1 MKSATHQRGDNPALA
16 QLTAFLS
23 TDGPLPP
30 RLRSILAKEV
40 NEPEGRVRCEWVYRL
55 VHEYGFSADQLA
67 LNVAA
72 GAGRAAERSTVFADL
87 VAYRDSRRKEP
98 FLVVETKR
106 PEERSGLAQVES
118 YARNLGADYHI
129 WTNGDAVR
137 FFRTARY
144 IDQSTPVGNVPR
156 WLGGE
161 PVARKPR
168 KTLELPPF
176 RDEEHLRGIVKLCH
190 DRIFYRL
197 GHDPAKAFD
206 ELMKVL
212 FLKLYDERE
221 TPNSYDCVT
230 LSGEST
236 RDTAERVRELF
247 RQAVKSRRY
256 RDVFT
261 TRLPSTQT
269 DIDLDDD
276 TIAFIVRHFQGY
288 SLINTSATL
297 EGADVKGTVFEKM
310 VGGTFR
316 GELGAYF
323 TPREIVSFMVQLISP
338 TSRDVV
344 LDPACGSGGFLIMTL
359 KYVLD
364 DLRDGNPN
372 LDAAE
377 VYASLRAFAERNV
390 FGADI
395 NERMARV
402 TKMNM
407 IMHGDGHGGIY
418 HAHGLDI
425 GFAGGPPLRRGDVTC
440 VFSNPPFAGREE
452 DTAQLSKF
460 HTTTNEDGLPVETH
474 KVIPFV
480 EHILSL
486 LGEDGR
492 AALVLPN
499 GVFNSQST
507 PFRKLRQII
516 WAKSELLA
524 IVGLPHWVFFH
535 TGCDVQGA
543 LLFLRRTDKPRA
555 DYPVHIDWADHV
567 GYDSAGR
574 KTGTNDLPEIL
585 ERYQDGIEEHRFS
598 ARDLQAR
605 GRMDPLYY
613 QPGDHQRVSNLEGAV
628 PLTDLVVESQEVIK
642 KRKSN
647 NTPVR
652 YVQVGDTDPA
662 SGAIVSW
669 RDYPVCELPQR
680 AKYIAREN
688 MLLLP
693 NHRNS
698 INAGRSVVLVPPEH
712 DGTVVTSRFIVLRP
726 KVPAVYLYHVLNLP
740 IVKERML
747 GLVSGSSSTELKFS
761 ELSEVRVPLPE
772 GGDFDLFL
780 ERVATHRKRIDTLS
794 QELRDEETALS
805 AMFEA
810 MYAIDR
816 QVAAQDGFL

>member
-1 MKSATHQRGDNPALA
+1 MTCR
-16 QLTAFLS
+16 
-23 TDGPLPP
+23 PP
-30 RLRSILAKEV
+30 EK
-40 NEPEGRVRCEWVYRL
+40 G
-55 VHEYGFSADQLA
+55 
-67 LNVAA
+67 
-72 GAGRAAERSTVFADL
+72 
-87 VAYRDSRRKEP
+87 K
-98 FLVVETKR
+98 
-106 PEERSGLAQVES
+106 
-118 YARNLGADYHI
+118 NL
-129 WTNGDAVR
+129 
-137 FFRTARY
+137 
-144 IDQSTPVGNVPR
+144 
-156 WLGGE
+156 
-161 PVARKPR
+161 
-168 KTLELPPF
+168 
-176 RDEEHLRGIVKLCH
+176 
-190 DRIFYRL
+190 
-197 GHDPAKAFD
+197 
-206 ELMKVL
+206 
-212 FLKLYDERE
+212 
-221 TPNSYDCVT
+221 
-230 LSGEST
+230 
-236 RDTAERVRELF
+236 
-247 RQAVKSRRY
+247 
-256 RDVFT
+256 
-261 TRLPSTQT
+261 
-269 DIDLDDD
+269 
-276 TIAFIVRHFQGY
+276 
-288 SLINTSATL
+288 
-297 EGADVKGTVFEKM
+297 EKM

-323 TPREIVSFMVQLISP
+323 TPREIVSFMVQMVSP
-338 TSRDVV
+338 TNQDVV

-377 VYASLRAFAERNV
+377 IYASLKAFAEKNV

-425 GFAGGPPLRRGDVTC
+425 GFAGGPPLSPGDVTC
-440 VFSNPPFAGREE
+440 IFSNPPFAGREE
-452 DTAQLSKF
+452 DIAQLSKF
-460 HTTTNEDGLPVETH
+460 YTTTNEDGLPVETH

-486 LGEDGR
+486 LAEDGR

-507 PFRKLRQII
+507 PFRKLRQLI
-516 WAKSELLA
+516 WAKSEVLA

-543 LLFLRRTDKPRA
+543 LLFLRRTDQPRT

-574 KTGTNDLPEIL
+574 KTGTNELPEIM
-585 ERYQDGIEEHRFS
+585 ERFRDGIEGHRFS
-598 ARDLQAR
+598 AQDLQAR

-613 QPGDHQRVSNLEGAV
+613 EPGDHQRVSNLEGAV
-628 PLTDLVVESQEVIK
+628 PLTDLVVESEEVIV
-642 KRKSN
+642 KRKNNSN
-647 NTPVR
+647 AVR
-652 YVQVGDTDPA
+652 YVEVGDTDSA

-669 RDYPVCELPQR
+669 KNCLVRELPQR
-680 AKYIAREN
+680 AKYIVRPN

-698 INAGRSVVLVPPEH
+698 IKAGRSVVLVPPEH

-747 GLVSGSSSTELKFS
+747 GLVSGSSSTELKVA

-772 GGDFDLFL
+772 EGDFDLFL
-780 ERVATHRKRIDTLS
+780 EKVATHRKQIDALS
-794 QELRDEETALS
+794 RALGAEEAALS
-805 AMFEA
+805 AMFEE
-810 MYAIDR
+810 MYSLGE
-816 QVAAQDGFL
+816 DGGRNG

>member
-1 MKSATHQRGDNPALA
+1 
-16 QLTAFLS
+16 
-23 TDGPLPP
+23 
-30 RLRSILAKEV
+30 
-40 NEPEGRVRCEWVYRL
+40 
-55 VHEYGFSADQLA
+55 
-67 LNVAA
+67 
-72 GAGRAAERSTVFADL
+72 
-87 VAYRDSRRKEP
+87 
-98 FLVVETKR
+98 
-106 PEERSGLAQVES
+106 
-118 YARNLGADYHI
+118 
-129 WTNGDAVR
+129 
-137 FFRTARY
+137 
-144 IDQSTPVGNVPR
+144 
-156 WLGGE
+156 
-161 PVARKPR
+161 
-168 KTLELPPF
+168 
-176 RDEEHLRGIVKLCH
+176 
-190 DRIFYRL
+190 
-197 GHDPAKAFD
+197 
-206 ELMKVL
+206 MKVL

-221 TPNSYDCVT
+221 TPTYYDCVT

-236 RDTAERVRELF
+236 PDTAKRVRRLF
-247 RQAVKSRRY
+247 QQAVKSRRY
-256 RDVFT
+256 KDVFR
-261 TRLPSTQT
+261 TRLPSSQM

-276 TIAFIVRHFQGY
+276 TIAFIVQQFQGY

-310 VGGTFR
+310 VGSTFR

-323 TPREIVSFMVQLISP
+323 TPREIVSFMVQMLSP

-364 DLRDGNPN
+364 HLRDDNPN

-377 VYASLRAFAERNV
+377 IYASLRAFAEKNV

-425 GFAGGPPLRRGDVTC
+425 GFGAGPPLTAGEFTC

-452 DTAQLSKF
+452 DTAQLKKF
-460 HTTTNEDGLPVETH
+460 STTTNDDGLPVETH
-474 KVIPFV
+474 KAIPFV

-486 LGEDGR
+486 LAEGGR

-507 PFRKLRQII
+507 PFRKLRDLI
-516 WAKSELLA
+516 WTQSEVLA
-524 IVGLPHWVFFH
+524 IIGLPHWVFFH

-543 LLFLRRTDKPRA
+543 LLFLRRTDRPRRNY
-555 DYPVHIDWADHV
+555 DVHVDWANNV

-574 KTGTNDLPEIL
+574 KTPANDLPEIL
-585 ERYQDGIEEHRFS
+585 NRYRQRAEGHRFS
-598 ARDLQAR
+598 ASDLRAR
-605 GRMDPLYY
+605 ERMDPLYY
-613 QPGDHQRVSNLEGAV
+613 QPGDHQRVSNIEGAA
-628 PLTDLVVESQEVIK
+628 PLTDLVVQSKEVIVR
-642 KRKSN
+642 RKAN
-647 NTPVR
+647 DNVVR
-652 YVQVGDTDPA
+652 YVEVGDTDPD
-662 SGAIVSW
+662 SGTIVSW
-669 RDYPVCELPQR
+669 EECPVCDLPSR
-680 AKYIAREN
+680 AKYIVREN

-698 INAGRSVVLVPPEH
+698 IKAGRSVVLVPPDH

-761 ELSEVRVPLPE
+761 ELSDVRVPLPE
-772 GGDFDLFL
+772 SGDFDLFL
-780 ERVATHRKRIDTLS
+780 ERVAEHREKIDTLS
-794 QELRDEETALS
+794 RALRDEEMALS
-805 AMFEA
+805 SMFES
-810 MYAIDR
+810 MYAIDGER
-816 QVAAQDGFL
+816 GAGP